1 MKFEKLIC
9 AIAVIVALVFGNV
22 PAVRAEGE
30 FDGSSLY
37 AASACLMDGD
47 SGRVLFGKEAD
58 TPLPMAST
66 TKIMT
71 CILALE
77 LTEDP
82 YSVIVT
88 ASDNAAAQPAVH
100 LGVHEGQQF
109 YLQDLLYA
117 LMLGSYNDAA
127 VMIAEAI
134 GGSVEGFAALMNEK
148 AAEIGCADTH
158 YVTPNG
164 LDGADEGGSHHTTAS
179 DLALVMRYCI
189 RQSPKAAA
197 FLEITQTPSH
207 SFWDLEQTGIYDCTN
222 HNAFL
227 TMMDGAL
234 SGKTGF
240 TSQAGYCYVG
250 ALQQGDRCFIV
261 ALLACGWP
269 NNRDY
274 KWADTR
280 KLMEYGLENYEYRD
294 VFDSSAGQMVLP
306 VKNGRYEG
314 YPASGTAK
322 AAVSPVLYSGEA
334 HLNVLLRQDE
344 VVEVRAELPDSLEA
358 PVYEGDAAGK
368 VEYVLN
374 GEVLA
379 SYPVCVQETVEKIDY
394 LWCLERMWQWY
405 CGKA

>member
-77 LTEDP
+77 MTEDP

-117 LMLGSYNDAA
+117 LMLESYNDAA

-189 RQSPKAAA
+189 RQS
-197 FLEITQTPSH
+197 
-207 SFWDLEQTGIYDCTN
+207 
-222 HNAFL
+222 
-227 TMMDGAL
+227 
-234 SGKTGF
+234 
-240 TSQAGYCYVG
+240 
-250 ALQQGDRCFIV
+250 GDYADAV
-261 ALLACGWP
+261 PQLLG
-269 NNRDY
+269 
-274 KWADTR
+274 
-280 KLMEYGLENYEYRD
+280 
-294 VFDSSAGQMVLP
+294 
-306 VKNGRYEG
+306 
-314 YPASGTAK
+314 SGTD
-322 AAVSPVLYSGEA
+322 G
-334 HLNVLLRQDE
+334 H
-344 VVEVRAELPDSLEA
+344 
-358 PVYEGDAAGK
+358 
-368 VEYVLN
+368 
-374 GEVLA
+374 
-379 SYPVCVQETVEKIDY
+379 I
-394 LWCLERMWQWY
+394 
-405 CGKA
+405 